1 MTTVVHGRLMQVMAV
16 ILLAGCAANP
26 PVKETG
32 VTSPAATPPAT
43 VAETT
48 TKPQVESESAT
59 RPAPQIIQ
67 GSGEFINQEAA
78 ARRYKAPAQGD
89 VSLNFENT
97 AIEDVIKLILGDL
110 LDVNYEIDPA
120 VKGNVTLKT
129 SKPVKRDALLPILEE
144 LLKVNSAALV
154 WSDTFYRITPL
165 TGAVR
170 AASTLRT
177 SHPDDGAGF
186 AVEIMP
192 LRFIAAKEMMKIL
205 EPMIPKENILS
216 VDEHRNLLVIGGTSR
231 ELRGWHD
238 TVEIFDVDWMS
249 GYSVGVFPL
258 HYTEARTIAD
268 ELNRVIGEHMNADSA
283 GMVHIEAMERL
294 NSILVLTPQQ
304 SYLEQVQGWLE
315 RLDRSGEGP
324 SVRLFT
330 YAVKNRKAAELAM
343 VLTNVFGGSGGAGIS
358 TTPQAS
364 LAPGLKPVK
373 LSTSATSTMGSTTS
387 TTTTD
392 STTSPAATTAA
403 PTQNLSLPDGG
414 TVRIVADESN
424 NAILVMASAQDYQVV
439 ESALKRLDVIEAQV
453 LIEASIMEVSLSD
466 DLNYGLE
473 WYIKRNNVLNGR
485 TGEALLDLNAGKGL
499 GAVIP
504 GFSYSLTGGGVEAVL
519 NALASDSRLNVISSP
534 SLMVLDNRTAR
545 ITVGDQVPV
554 RTETAT
560 TEAGVIIESIQFKD
574 TGVQLEVK
582 PRINAG
588 DLITLDI
595 RQDVTDA
602 GAQDT
607 ATGQRSFR
615 QRNIE
620 SSIAIQSG
628 ETIMLGGLITE
639 NGSKGSSGIP
649 ILSRIPVLGAL
660 FGRSVESKRR
670 TELVVLITPKVVRTT
685 EDATNITDEYRR
697 RMSSMKKGRDRSLA
711 MPEM

>member
-1 MTTVVHGRLMQVMAV
+1 MTTVVHSRLVQIMAV

-26 PVKETG
+26 PVKETATAPT
-32 VTSPAATPPAT
+32 VTAPAPAT
-43 VAETT
+43 GAVSSAPTS
-48 TKPQVESESAT
+48 ESET
-59 RPAPQIIQ
+59 DVKPGPQITE
-67 GSGEFINQEAA
+67 GSGQFINQEAA
-78 ARRYKAPAQGD
+78 ARRYNAPVQGD
-89 VSLNFENT
+89 VTLNFENT
-97 AIEDVIKLILGDL
+97 AIEEVIKLILGDL
-110 LDVNYEIDPA
+110 LDVNYVLDPA

-129 SKPVKRDALLPILEE
+129 SKPVRRDALLPILEE
-144 LLKVNSAALV
+144 LLKVNSAALI
-154 WSDTFYRITPL
+154 WSDGFYRVAPL

-177 SHPDDGAGF
+177 RGPGDGAGF
-186 AVEIMP
+186 AVEILP

-205 EPMIPKENILS
+205 EPMIPKENLLL
-216 VDEHRNLLVIGGTSR
+216 VDEHRNLLVVGGTSR
-231 ELRGWHD
+231 ELRGWRD

-258 HYTEARTIAD
+258 HYAEARTIAD
-268 ELNRVIGEHMNADSA
+268 ELTRVIGEHMNADSA
-283 GMVHIEAMERL
+283 GMVRIEALERL

-315 RLDRSGEGP
+315 RLDRVGDGP

-330 YAVKNRKAAELAM
+330 YPVKNRKAAELAA
-343 VLTNVFGGSGGAGIS
+343 VLTNVFGGSGGTGSAS
-358 TTPQAS
+358 MPTAS

-373 LSTSATSTMGSTTS
+373 LSTSPTT
-387 TTTTD
+387 
-392 STTSPAATTAA
+392 ATTATTSSGTTTPA
-403 PTQNLSLPDGG
+403 AATLPAQSLSLPEGG
-414 TVRIVADESN
+414 SVRIVADESN
-424 NAILVMASAQDYQVV
+424 NAILVMASAQDYQVI

-466 DLNYGLE
+466 ELSYGLE
-473 WYIKRNNVLNGR
+473 WYIKRSNVLNGR
-485 TGEALLDLNAGKGL
+485 TGEALLDLNSGSGI
-499 GAVIP
+499 GAVVP
-504 GFSYSLTGGGVEAVL
+504 GFSYSLTGGSVEAVL

-560 TEAGVIIESIQFKD
+560 TEGGVIIESIQFKD

-602 GAQDT
+602 GAPDT

-639 NGSKGSSGIP
+639 NGIDGSSGVP
-649 ILSRIPVLGAL
+649 ILSRIPLIGAL
-660 FGRSVESKRR
+660 FGRNVESNRR

-685 EDATNITDEYRR
+685 EDATRITDEYRR
-697 RMSSMKKGRDRSLA
+697 RMSSMKHQDRVLA
-711 MPEM
+711 RPEM

>member
-1 MTTVVHGRLMQVMAV
+1 MTTVVRGRLMQLMTV
-16 ILLAGCAANP
+16 ILLAGCAADS
-26 PVKETG
+26 PVKQTTP
-32 VTSPAATPPAT
+32 TSPVAPPAP
-43 VAETT
+43 VAGETAAPP
-48 TKPQVESESAT
+48 KPANGTEPVRGS
-59 RPAPQIIQ
+59 QITP
-67 GSGEFINQEAA
+67 GSGQFINQEAG
-78 ARRYKAPAQGD
+78 ARRYNAQAQGD
-89 VSLNFENT
+89 VTLNFENT
-97 AIEDVIKLILGDL
+97 AIEEVIKLILGDL
-110 LDVNYEIDPA
+110 LDANYLIDPA

-129 SKPVKRDALLPILEE
+129 SKPVRRDALLPILEE
-144 LLKVNSAALV
+144 LLKVNNAAMI
-154 WSDTFYRITPL
+154 WSDGFYRVAPL
-165 TGAVR
+165 NGAVR
-170 AASTLRT
+170 AASALRT
-177 SHPDDGAGF
+177 RGPGDGAGF
-186 AVEIMP
+186 AVEILP

-205 EPMIPKENILS
+205 EPMVPKENMLL
-216 VDEHRNLLVIGGTSR
+216 VDEHRNLLVVGGTSR
-231 ELRGWHD
+231 ELRGWRD

-258 HYTEARTIAD
+258 HYAEARTIAD
-268 ELNRVIGEHMNADSA
+268 ELSRIVSEHMNADSA
-283 GMVHIEAMERL
+283 QMVRIEALERL

-304 SYLEQVQGWLE
+304 SYLEQVQGWVE
-315 RLDRSGEGP
+315 RLDSVGDGP

-330 YAVKNRKAAELAM
+330 YAVKNRKAAELAA
-343 VLTNVFGGSGGAGIS
+343 VLTSVFSGGSGAAGAMPKG
-358 TTPQAS
+358 A
-364 LAPGLKPVK
+364 LAPGLKPVT
-373 LSTSATSTMGSTTS
+373 L
-387 TTTTD
+387 TTTTNPPAA
-392 STTSPAATTAA
+392 STSSAQATTPPAAPAATQSLT
-403 PTQNLSLPDGG
+403 LPDGG
-414 TVRIVADESN
+414 SVRVVADESN
-424 NAILVMASAQDYQVV
+424 NAILVMASAQDYQVI

-466 DLNYGLE
+466 ELSYGLE
-473 WYIKRNNVLNGR
+473 WYIKQNNVLNGR
-485 TGEALLDLNAGKGL
+485 SGEALLDLGAGKGI
-499 GAVIP
+499 GAVVP
-504 GFSYSLTGGGVEAVL
+504 GFSYSLIGGSGVEAVL

-560 TEAGVIIESIQFKD
+560 TEGGVIIESIQFKD

-582 PRINAG
+582 PRINSG

-639 NGSKGSSGIP
+639 NGSEGSSGVP
-649 ILSRIPVLGAL
+649 VLSRIPVLGWL

-685 EDATNITDEYRR
+685 EDATRITDEYRR
-697 RMSSMKKGRDRSLA
+697 RMSTMKNRYDRTAA
-711 MPEM
+711 MP